1 MLLLDDVGVT
11 IDEVIHFLAMNIEDV
26 AAALDS
32 AKIRQDSSEEDDYS
46 DEYFCNELVEIS
58 NCARNLGDLRNG
70 KIKVLDTLLHV
81 NELMP
86 KLSAFECGSI
96 SALLIDE
103 TLLELSIEI
112 WDESNEAF
120 DFRPRLQTIC
130 PPGYWVEEEKSML
143 TTIQHPVCFFRRTAQ
158 FQAECIRLQILRS
171 MARKVLAKLPLELQT
186 MVEFYMTCDL
196 GLPYKQDVS
205 AVWGGR
211 DFCFKKGKRQEDKCD
226 VCNHMTNEKY
236 PDAIAWLTVPK
247 EYISTPCCCNE
258 ETLSEKYIN
267 TKIELD
273 QQNPQV
279 PWNWHK

>member
-1 MLLLDDVGVT
+1 MLLLDNLGITV
-11 IDEVIHFLAMNIEDV
+11 DEVIHFLATNIEDV

-32 AKIRQDSSEEDDYS
+32 AKTRQDSSEEHGYS
-46 DEYFCNELVEIS
+46 DDYFCNELVEIS

-86 KLSAFECGSI
+86 ELSVFECGNI

-112 WDESNEAF
+112 WDESNETF
-120 DFRPRLQTIC
+120 DFRPRLQAIC

-143 TTIQHPVCFFRRTAQ
+143 TTTQYPACFFKRTAQ

-171 MARKVLAKLPLELQT
+171 VARKISADIPLELQT
-186 MVEFYMTCDL
+186 MVESHMTCHL
-196 GLPYKQDVS
+196 GLPYKQDVP

-211 DFCFKKGKRQEDKCD
+211 NFCYDKEEKQEDKCD
-226 VCNHMTNEKY
+226 VCNNMTGEKY
-236 PDAIAWLTVPK
+236 PDAIAWLTDLK
-247 EYISTPCCCNE
+247 EYIDTPCCCMEGTPNE
-258 ETLSEKYIN
+258 KLVNAAIK
-267 TKIELD
+267 LD